1 MSGGQGDYDHKQT
14 IHAEIGEGRG
24 VQYHAATEGDESQG
38 GGLPTAKQPHDTHN
52 THRQAQT
59 RKGTHPHTGTGS
71 HVEHTD
77 TNTTTHKHTLGCTT
91 PSDAP
96 LNPGHGLCQDRA

>member
-38 GGLPTAKQPHDTHN
+38 GG
-52 THRQAQT
+52 
-59 RKGTHPHTGTGS
+59 
-71 HVEHTD
+71 V
-77 TNTTTHKHTLGCTT
+77 TNCIAAT
-91 PSDAP
+91 
-96 LNPGHGLCQDRA
+96 